1 MAGDTARLLRRHLS
15 ERQSGPLLRRPDS
28 QLRWAEVEPP
38 APTRLLL
45 DTCVYIDRLKGRLG
59 EPVDRW
65 LERAVL
71 RHSIVAR
78 AELALGLGFA
88 DPKHPGYA
96 STRAQI
102 LALLDRIPPHA
113 TLGLDGPTL
122 EEAGLIAGIIA
133 RRQGLA
139 PDARR
144 RLLNDA
150 LLVLT
155 ARAHGLTLL
164 TRNRGDMDLIGQVA
178 GVGAILFYRVA

>member
-1 MAGDTARLLRRHLS
+1 LAGDVARLLRRHRP
-15 ERQSGPLLRRPDS
+15 ERQAGPLPRRPDS
-28 QLRWAEVEPP
+28 RLRWAEAEPP

-59 EPVDRW
+59 GAVDLW

-71 RHSIVAR
+71 RHSVVAR

-88 DPKHPGYA
+88 DPRHPGYA
-96 STRAQI
+96 ATRAQV
-102 LALLDRIPPHA
+102 LALLDRMPAHA
-113 TLGLDGPTL
+113 VLGLDGPTL
-122 EEAGLIAGIIA
+122 EEAGLLAGIVA
-133 RRQGLA
+133 RRHGLA

-178 GVGAILFYRVA
+178 GVEAILFYRIE

>member
-1 MAGDTARLLRRHLS
+1 MAGDIARLFRRYRP
-15 ERQSGPLLRRPDS
+15 ERQAGPLLRRPDS
-28 QLRWAEVEPP
+28 QLRWAETELPIP
-38 APTRLLL
+38 ARLLL
-45 DTCVYIDRLKGRLG
+45 DTCVYTDRLKGRLG

-65 LERAVL
+65 LDRAVL
-71 RHSIVAR
+71 RHSVVAR

-88 DPKHPGYA
+88 DPTHPGYA
-96 STRAQI
+96 ATRAQV
-102 LALLDRIPPHA
+102 LALLDCMPPHA

-133 RRQGLA
+133 RRQGLT

-155 ARAHGLTLL
+155 APAHGLTLL

-178 GVGAILFYRVA
+178 GVGAILFYRIT